1 MFGLQKPRTLEKFR
15 ECRLKNAGRGLRA
28 MAHKEDSMLL
38 VHLEKSKKEKVHG
51 EKLRVLHGA
60 TVDHTKSALLD
71 KNRLLYNLSNRIL
84 DENEMKLLC
93 RGWKF
98 CECNNIFIYLIEI
111 GSEELVKQLARIQQE
126 RIRST
131 LPKIID
137 ELRTQI
143 QLKQIELDKL
153 PSALTT
159 ESECLVRFG
168 KLIKMYRE
176 LIFARVTG
184 VYNNDLSMI
193 MVDITLIK

>member
-1 MFGLQKPRTLEKFR
+1 MPVSVDIENDGFAIKDSSILAMFLTT
-15 ECRLKNAGRGLRA
+15 NT
-28 MAHKEDSMLL
+28 HKGS
-38 VHLEKSKKEKVHG
+38 
-51 EKLRVLHGA
+51 
-60 TVDHTKSALLD
+60 
-71 KNRLLYNLSNRIL
+71 
-84 DENEMKLLC
+84 C
-93 RGWKF
+93 
-98 CECNNIFIYLIEI
+98 
-111 GSEELVKQLARIQQE
+111 SEELVKQLARIQQE